1 MRVITVITRLNI
13 GGASPPVIA
22 QAAGLKARGHDSL
35 LVCGTP
41 QRHEGSM
48 EEDARRA
55 GADVLHFPPLCRNP
69 GARTDARALAGLH
82 ALFRKSRPD
91 VVSTHMSKA
100 GAIGRVA
107 ARAAGVPVVV
117 HTYHGKGFHVFSSR
131 WKERAALLAERA
143 LGRLS
148 TANIVVSEKQRAE
161 FVSLGIAPDRLRV
174 IRYGLDLD
182 VLMCAGAAPLHA
194 ELALPPSVRLVG
206 VVARVVAIKG
216 QDVLLRAAAR
226 LRPSYP
232 DVHYVIAGD
241 GDARAF
247 CETLASELQLADRVH
262 FLGWRRDVPALLRSL
277 SVAVL
282 PTVLDFEGTPLAV
295 IEAMAAGRPVVA
307 TDVGGVAEVVRNG
320 ETGLLI
326 PPRDDEALARA
337 IDAQLSN
344 TAAAASMAAAGQRLV
359 AGLYRKQ
366 RMVDE
371 TEALF
376 LELVGGQARK
386 RNPGTH

>member
-1 MRVITVITRLNI
+1 
-13 GGASPPVIA
+13 
-22 QAAGLKARGHDSL
+22 
-35 LVCGTP
+35 
-41 QRHEGSM
+41 
-48 EEDARRA
+48 
-55 GADVLHFPPLCRNP
+55 
-69 GARTDARALAGLH
+69 
-82 ALFRKSRPD
+82 
-91 VVSTHMSKA
+91 MSKA

-107 ARAAGVPVVV
+107 ARAAGVPVLV

-131 WKERAALLAERA
+131 WKEGAALLAERA
-143 LGRLS
+143 LARLS

-182 VLMCAGAAPLHA
+182 ALMCAGAAPLHA
-194 ELALPPSVRLVG
+194 ELALPPAVHLVG

-241 GDARAF
+241 GDARVS
-247 CETLASELQLADRVH
+247 CEALAGELHLADRVH

-359 AGLYRKQ
+359 AGLYQ
-366 RMVDE
+366 TERMVDE

-376 LELVGGQARK
+376 LELVGRQTRK
-386 RNPGTH
+386 RNPWTH

>member
-1 MRVITVITRLNI
+1 MRVVTVITRLNI

-22 QAAGLKARGHDSL
+22 QAAGLKSHGHDSL

-41 QRHEGSM
+41 APNEGSM
-48 EEDARRA
+48 EDDARRA
-55 GADVLHFPPLCRNP
+55 GADVLHVPALRRNP
-69 GARTDARALAGLH
+69 SPVDDAWALARLYS
-82 ALFRKSRPD
+82 LFRRMRPD

-117 HTYHGKGFHVFSSR
+117 HTYHGKGFHVFSNR
-131 WKERAALLAERA
+131 WKEVAALSAER
-143 LGRLS
+143 LLSRLA
-148 TANIVVSEKQRAE
+148 TGNIVVSEKQRAE
-161 FVSLGIAPDRLRV
+161 FEALGISPDRLRV

-182 VLMCAGAAPLHA
+182 ALMHSDAVPLHA
-194 ELALPPSVRLVG
+194 ELGLPASVPLVG

-226 LRPSYP
+226 LRERHPN
-232 DVHYVIAGD
+232 VHYVIAGD
-241 GDARAF
+241 GDSRPAF
-247 CETLASELQLADRVH
+247 EALANELRLSDRVH
-262 FLGWRRDVPALLRSL
+262 FLGWRRDVPGLLRSL

-295 IEAMAAGRPVVA
+295 IEAMAAGCPVVA
-307 TDVGGVAEVVRNG
+307 TDVGGVAEVVRRG
-320 ETGLLI
+320 ETGLLV
-326 PPRDDEALARA
+326 PPRDDAALAAA

-344 TAAAASMAAAGQRLV
+344 RTAAGGMAAAAQRLV
-359 AGLYRKQ
+359 SALYQRS

-371 TEALF
+371 TEAFF
-376 LELVGGQARK
+376 LELV
-386 RNPGTH
+386 NTHERGRSH

>member
-1 MRVITVITRLNI
+1 
-13 GGASPPVIA
+13 
-22 QAAGLKARGHDSL
+22 
-35 LVCGTP
+35 
-41 QRHEGSM
+41 M

-55 GADVLHFPPLCRNP
+55 GAEVLHFPPLCRNP
-69 GARTDARALAGLH
+69 SAAADARALAGLH
-82 ALFRKSRPD
+82 ALFRKARPD
-91 VVSTHMSKA
+91 VISTHMSKA

-131 WKERAALLAERA
+131 WKVGAALLAERTLA
-143 LGRLS
+143 RLS
-148 TANIVVSEKQRAE
+148 TANIVVSETQRTE
-161 FVSLGIAPDRLRV
+161 FVSLGIAPDSLKV

-182 VLMCAGAAPLHA
+182 VLMCPVAAPLHA
-194 ELALPPSVRLVG
+194 ELALPSSVRLVG

-226 LRPSYP
+226 LRSSHP
-232 DVHYVIAGD
+232 DVHYIIAGD
-241 GDARAF
+241 GDARAS
-247 CETLASELQLADRVH
+247 CEALASELHLSDRVH
-262 FLGWRRDVPALLRSL
+262 FLGWRRDVPALLQSL

-307 TDVGGVAEVVRNG
+307 TAVGGVAEVVRNG
-320 ETGLLI
+320 ETGILI
-326 PPRDDEALARA
+326 PPRDHEALARA
-337 IDAQLSN
+337 IDLQLSN

-359 AGLYRKQ
+359 AGLYRKE
-366 RMVDE
+366 RMVDD

-376 LELVGGQARK
+376 LELLGRQSGR
-386 RNPGTH
+386 RNL